1 MVRVFLAALV
11 SLFLALPAW
20 AAVDLASASQ
30 ADLETIAGIGPA
42 MSTRILA
49 ERQKAPFK
57 DWTDLVDRVKGIGP
71 GNASK
76 FSAAGLRVGGK
87 TYDGPDAA
95 TAMKPSKKASAPADK
110 ADRAKKAAKAE

>member
-1 MVRVFLAALV
+1 MIRVIVALCL
-11 SLFLALPAW
+11 SLFMSLPVW

-71 GNASK
+71 GNAAK

-87 TYDGPDAA
+87 TYDGPEAA
-95 TAMKPSKKASAPADK
+95 AMKPAKKASAAGEK
-110 ADRAKKAAKAE
+110 VKKAAKTE